1 MDLETI
7 RLKILQIEGHD
18 LQEIHNKNLIFE
30 VAEFNTIG
38 IPKNIQE
45 TEALIVSV
53 IQDKL
58 NEERKRYGWVI
69 RIKETDEFIGE
80 IGIILSEKR
89 FNKAEIY
96 YSFLPR
102 YWDKGYATEAV
113 KSIINFG
120 FQELKLHRMEA
131 GVATENMRSIKILEK
146 IGMRREGLKRK
157 ILPIRGEWKDNYHY
171 AILENDERTY

>member
-102 YWDKGYATEAV
+102 YWGKGYATEAV

-171 AILENDERTY
+171 ALLENDERTY

>member
-18 LQEIHNKNLIFE
+18 LEEIHNKNLIFE

-89 FNKAEIY
+89 FKKAEIY

-102 YWDKGYATEAV
+102 YWGKGYATEAV

-146 IGMRREGLKRK
+146 IGMRREALKRK
-157 ILPIRGEWKDNYHY
+157 ILPIRGEWKDNYYY

>member
-18 LQEIHNKNLIFE
+18 LEEIHNKNLIFE

-89 FNKAEIY
+89 FKKAEIY

-102 YWDKGYATEAV
+102 YWGKGYATEAV